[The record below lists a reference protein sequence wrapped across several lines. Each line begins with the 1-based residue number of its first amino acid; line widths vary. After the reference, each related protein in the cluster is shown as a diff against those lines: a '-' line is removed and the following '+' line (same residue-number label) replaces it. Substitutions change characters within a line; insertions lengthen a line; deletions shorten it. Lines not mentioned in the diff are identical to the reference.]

1 MKFLIFV
8 VAAAIIAILFLTGPK
23 PKIADPSR
31 IQAAPKLLNPS
42 VGMEPMYSFNQIAKT
57 FPESVRENPISI
69 LASQVNTTVAPPVGI
84 VTFKYGYSDGFRGQ
98 FLFEWRRDRWIFFK
112 FVNVQTNEDITELPR
127 GVEILT
133 TPPMKLF
140 IESYMEDS
148 GLKIESL
155 ARENEKKG
163 ETTPPR

>member
-8 VAAAIIAILFLTGPK
+8 VAAAILAILFLTAPK

-42 VGMEPMYSFNQIAKT
+42 VGLDPTYSFNQIGET
-57 FPESVRENPISI
+57 FPDNVDGTPLSVIASSI
-69 LASQVNTTVAPPVGI
+69 NTNVSPPVGI
-84 VTFKYGYSDGFRGQ
+84 VTFKYGYSAGFRGQ
-98 FLFEWRRDRWIFFK
+98 FLFDWRQKRWVFFK
-112 FVNVQTNEDITELPR
+112 FLNVQTNEDYTLLPR

-133 TPPMKLF
+133 TRPVKEF
-140 IESYMEDS
+140 IERYMEDG
-148 GLKIESL
+148 GLKIEDR
-155 ARENEKKG
+155 ARQNAEKA